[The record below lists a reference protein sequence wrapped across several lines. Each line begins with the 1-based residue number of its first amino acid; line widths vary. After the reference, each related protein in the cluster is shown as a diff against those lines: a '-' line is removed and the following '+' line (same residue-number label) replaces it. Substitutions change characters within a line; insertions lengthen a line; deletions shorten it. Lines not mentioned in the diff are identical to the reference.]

1 MISRPVIWFP
11 NTMRRYTSGKRD
23 LRLTRS
29 PRADEVRRRLDE
41 RDARICWDY
50 VQAAG

>member
-1 MISRPVIWFP
+1 
-11 NTMRRYTSGKRD
+11 MRRYTSGKRD